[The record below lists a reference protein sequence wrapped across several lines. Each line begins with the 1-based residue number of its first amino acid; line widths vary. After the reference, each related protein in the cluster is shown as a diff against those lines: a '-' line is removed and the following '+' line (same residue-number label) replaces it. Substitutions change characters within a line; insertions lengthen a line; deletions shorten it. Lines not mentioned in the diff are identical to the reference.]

1 MDLQEPLD
9 ELARPP
15 TRFHHDLT
23 FPPPERIRVYDD
35 TLRDGEQMPGVA
47 IAPAAKFELA
57 RALSDIGVHIMDV
70 GFPAVSESERETLR
84 LVLEGRRRG
93 EIRADLPGKRGGEGD
108 LPTGWGGEITPVE
121 LQEPLAELARD
132 PKRFSHDLRFPPA
145 EKIRIYDDTLR
156 DGEQM
161 PGVAITPRDKY
172 ELARMLSDI
181 GVHIMDVG
189 FPSVSE
195 GERETLRLVLEGR
208 KRGELRADLEV
219 VCMMRSTKGD
229 IDATMRVIDKL
240 GHKREDVTYFIF
252 TSASDLHVKYK
263 LGKTLLHRD
272 GIPESEWLELPV
284 SYYREAN
291 LRMMCE
297 AISYAREQ
305 GATSIEFG
313 GEDGSRA
320 DVDYIAEIH
329 REGLKAGG
337 TRPSTPDTVGCYSPF
352 AVREYIPAIKAA
364 APDAPLVVHFHNDLG
379 LGAWNTVMALGSG
392 AEVFTTSVNGIGERT
407 GNAPMHQVLLQLRYL
422 FGIDLPG
429 FKYDKLRTLA
439 RSLERMSG
447 IPVQPTE
454 PGIGLDVFSHE
465 SGIHTAGLLIHPAIY
480 QFIPPSDLGAEITYV
495 YGKHSGAL
503 VIEHAL
509 RHAGIAPEP
518 ELVAKVLAEVKRIR
532 EERAERSDF
541 SDFHRRYYD
550 HLNRMGLTAE
560 EVVDIARALTAN

>member
-1 MDLQEPLD
+1 MTSEGVKPVELQEPLE
-9 ELARPP
+9 ELARDPR
-15 TRFHHDLT
+15 RFAHDLE
-23 FPPPERIRVYDD
+23 FPPPGKIRVYDD

-47 IAPAAKFELA
+47 I
-57 RALSDIGVHIMDV
+57 S
-70 GFPAVSESERETLR
+70 
-84 LVLEGRRRG
+84 
-93 EIRADLPGKRGGEGD
+93 
-108 LPTGWGGEITPVE
+108 
-121 LQEPLAELARD
+121 
-132 PKRFSHDLRFPPA
+132 PK
-145 EKIRIYDDTLR
+145 
-156 DGEQM
+156 
-161 PGVAITPRDKY
+161 DKY
-172 ELARMLSDI
+172 VLARMLSDI

-189 FPSVSE
+189 FPSVSAT
-195 GERETLRLVLEGR
+195 ERETLKLVLEGR
-208 KRGELRADLEV
+208 KRGELREDLEV

-229 IDATMRVIDKL
+229 IDATMRVIDSL
-240 GHKREDVTYFIF
+240 GYKRDEVTYFIF

-284 SYYREAN
+284 SHYREAN

-297 AISYAREQ
+297 AIRYAREQ

-320 DVDYIAEIH
+320 DVDYIGEIH

-352 AVREYIPAIKAA
+352 AVREYIPQIKAA

-407 GNAPMHQVLLQLRYL
+407 GNAPMHQVLMQLRYL
-422 FGIDLPG
+422 FGIEIPN
-429 FKYDKLRTLA
+429 FKYEKLRDLA
-439 RSLERMSG
+439 RHLELVSG

-454 PGIGLDVFSHE
+454 PGIGLNVFTHE
-465 SGIHTAGLLIHPAIY
+465 SGIHTAGMLIHPAIY
-480 QFIPPSDLGAEITYV
+480 QFMPPADMGAEIEYV

-503 VIEHAL
+503 AIEHAL
-509 RHAGIAPEP
+509 RRADIRPDP
-518 ELVAKVLAEVKRIR
+518 ELVSKVMAEVKRIR

-541 SDFHRRYYD
+541 SEFHRRYYE
-550 HLNRMGLTAE
+550 HLNRLGLTAE
-560 EVVDIARALTAN
+560 EVVDIARALDPTLGH

>member
-1 MDLQEPLD
+1 MDGDGPVELQEPLD
-9 ELARPP
+9 ELARNP
-15 TRFHHDLT
+15 TRFNHDLK
-23 FPPPERIRVYDD
+23 FPPPEKIRV
-35 TLRDGEQMPGVA
+35 
-47 IAPAAKFELA
+47 
-57 RALSDIGVHIMDV
+57 
-70 GFPAVSESERETLR
+70 
-84 LVLEGRRRG
+84 
-93 EIRADLPGKRGGEGD
+93 
-108 LPTGWGGEITPVE
+108 
-121 LQEPLAELARD
+121 
-132 PKRFSHDLRFPPA
+132 
-145 EKIRIYDDTLR
+145 YDDTLR

-189 FPSVSE
+189 FPYVSE

-208 KRGELRADLEV
+208 KRGEIRPDLEV

-229 IDATMRVIDKL
+229 IDATMKTIDAL
-240 GHKREDVTYFIF
+240 GHKRDEVTYFVF

-263 LGKTLLHRD
+263 LGRTLLHRD

-291 LRMMCE
+291 LRMMTE
-297 AISYAREQ
+297 AIAYAREQ

-329 REGLKAGG
+329 RAGLKAGG
-337 TRPSTPDTVGCYSPF
+337 TRPSTPDTVGCYSPY
-352 AVREYIPAIKAA
+352 AVREYIPRIKAA
-364 APDAPLVVHFHNDLG
+364 APNAPLVVHFHNDLG
-379 LGAWNTVMALGSG
+379 IGAWNTVTALGSG

-422 FGIDLPG
+422 FDIEIPN
-429 FKYDKLRTLA
+429 FKYQKLRDLA
-439 RSLERMSG
+439 RQLERMSG

-454 PGIGLDVFSHE
+454 PGIGLNVFSHE
-465 SGIHTAGLLIHPAIY
+465 SGIHTAGMLIHPAIY
-480 QFIPPSDLGAEITYV
+480 QFIPPDDLGAEISYV

-509 RHAGIAPEP
+509 RGAGIAPEAR
-518 ELVAKVLAEVKRIR
+518 LVARVLEEVKRIR

-541 SDFHRRYYD
+541 SEFHKRYYD
-550 HLNRMGLTAE
+550 HLNKLGLSAE
-560 EVVDIARALTAN
+560 EVVDIARAVQASSKT

>member
-1 MDLQEPLD
+1 MPPKPPHPGRKRPDLPGERGGEVELQEPLG
-9 ELARPP
+9 ELARDP
-15 TRFHHDLT
+15 TRFAHDLK
-23 FPPPERIRVYDD
+23 FPPSDKIRVYDD

-47 IAPAAKFELA
+47 I
-57 RALSDIGVHIMDV
+57 
-70 GFPAVSESERETLR
+70 
-84 LVLEGRRRG
+84 
-93 EIRADLPGKRGGEGD
+93 
-108 LPTGWGGEITPVE
+108 TP
-121 LQEPLAELARD
+121 
-132 PKRFSHDLRFPPA
+132 K
-145 EKIRIYDDTLR
+145 
-156 DGEQM
+156 
-161 PGVAITPRDKY
+161 DKY

-195 GERETLRLVLEGR
+195 GERETLKLILEGR

-219 VCMMRSTKGD
+219 VCMMRSTKSD
-229 IDATMRVIDKL
+229 IDATMRVVDSL
-240 GHKREDVTYFIF
+240 GHKRSEVTYFIF

-263 LGKTLLHRD
+263 LGKTLLHRE

-284 SYYREAN
+284 SHYRAAN

-297 AISYAREQ
+297 VIRYAREQ
-305 GATSIEFG
+305 GAESIEFG

-422 FGIDLPG
+422 FGIEIPH
-429 FKYDKLRTLA
+429 FKYDKLRALA
-439 RSLERMSG
+439 RHLEKVSG
-447 IPVQPTE
+447 IPVQPNE
-454 PGIGLDVFSHE
+454 PGIGLNVFTHE
-465 SGIHTAGLLIHPAIY
+465 SGIHTAGMLIHPAIY
-480 QFIPPSDLGAEITYV
+480 QFMPPADLGAEISYV

-503 VIEHAL
+503 GIEHAL
-509 RHAGIAPEP
+509 RDAGIRPEP
-518 ELVAKVLAEVKRIR
+518 ELVGAVLAEVKRIR

-550 HLNRMGLTAE
+550 HLNHMGLSAD
-560 EVVDIARALTAN
+560 EVADIARALADHKKN

>member
-1 MDLQEPLD
+1 MTCCAWAGSCRGCASSSKNGVEWPRRVDDIHPVELQEPLE
-9 ELARPP
+9 ELARDPK
-15 TRFHHDLT
+15 RFSHDLK
-23 FPPPERIRVYDD
+23 FPPVEKIRVYDD

-47 IAPAAKFELA
+47 I
-57 RALSDIGVHIMDV
+57 
-70 GFPAVSESERETLR
+70 
-84 LVLEGRRRG
+84 
-93 EIRADLPGKRGGEGD
+93 
-108 LPTGWGGEITPVE
+108 TP
-121 LQEPLAELARD
+121 
-132 PKRFSHDLRFPPA
+132 KN
-145 EKIRIYDDTLR
+145 
-156 DGEQM
+156 
-161 PGVAITPRDKY
+161 KY
-172 ELARMLSDI
+172 EVARMLSDI

-195 GERETLRLVLEGR
+195 GERETLRLVLGGR
-208 KRGELRADLEV
+208 KRGELRPDLEV
-219 VCMMRSTKGD
+219 VCMMRSTRGD
-229 IDATMRVIDKL
+229 IDSTMQVIDSL
-240 GHKREDVTYFIF
+240 GYQRDEVTYFIF

-272 GIPESEWLELPV
+272 GIPDSEWLELPV

-297 AISYAREQ
+297 AIGYAREQ

-337 TRPSTPDTVGCYSPF
+337 TRPSTPDTVGCYSPY
-352 AVREYIPAIKAA
+352 AVREYIPRIKAA

-379 LGAWNTVMALGSG
+379 IGAWNTVTALGSG

-422 FGIDLPG
+422 FGIEIPH
-429 FKYDKLRTLA
+429 FKYEKLRELA
-439 RSLERMSG
+439 RHLERVTG

-454 PGIGLDVFSHE
+454 PGIGLNVFSHE
-465 SGIHTAGLLIHPAIY
+465 SGIHTAGVLIHPAIY
-480 QFIPPSDLGAEITYV
+480 QFLPPADLGAKVEYV
-495 YGKHSGAL
+495 YAKHSGAL
-503 VIEHAL
+503 AIGHAL
-509 RHAGIAPEP
+509 RHAGIKHEP
-518 ELVAKVLAEVKRIR
+518 ELVSRVLNEVKSVRA
-532 EERAERSDF
+532 ESAERSDF